1 MGTTLSSASKDPKY
15 RINVSQDE
23 SSEYEFKALNSIKN
37 INNQFSQGQS
47 ETAENT
53 KSEINE
59 QKILYTFYWK
69 DKGNIVKIA
78 GSFLDNWSKQE
89 NMPKNITTGQ
99 FEIKLSIPR
108 GIHQFKFIV
117 DDQWRCSKD
126 YETIKDKS
134 NNSNNIIDLT
144 NYIPTNT
151 NEIQKNTQNK
161 KKKKKSGKDNIEYG
175 CKYPDK
181 NEINVEAPNIPMH
194 YLPKFDL
201 NYQTKQESLDNKYHI
216 PIYLDKNRTILEN
229 NIFKTI
235 ITISHEKLS
244 HLCFNNEKDNNNET
258 YVRSAVTQR
267 NKHKFIT
274 IVYFS
279 PK

>member
-59 QKILYTFYWK
+59 QKILYIFYWK
-69 DKGNIVKIA
+69 DKGNTVQIA
-78 GSFLDNWSKQE
+78 GSFLDNWNKREIMSK
-89 NMPKNITTGQ
+89 NLTTGQ
-99 FEIKLSIPR
+99 FEIKISIPR

-117 DDQWRCSKD
+117 DDQWKCSKD
-126 YETIKDKS
+126 YEIIKDKS

-151 NEIQKNTQNK
+151 NEIQKNAQNK
-161 KKKKKSGKDNIEYG
+161 KKKKKIRKG
-175 CKYPDK
+175 
-181 NEINVEAPNIPMH
+181 
-194 YLPKFDL
+194 
-201 NYQTKQESLDNKYHI
+201 
-216 PIYLDKNRTILEN
+216 
-229 NIFKTI
+229 
-235 ITISHEKLS
+235 
-244 HLCFNNEKDNNNET
+244 
-258 YVRSAVTQR
+258 
-267 NKHKFIT
+267 
-274 IVYFS
+274 
-279 PK
+279 